1 MRNFYQITME
11 TKICSKCKESKY
23 LCGFQKNKY
32 SKDGHRSECS
42 ECSKKNNKL
51 KSKDVLNEY
60 HRNYREKN
68 RTKLN
73 ENQRQYYLNN
83 RDKELLRNRLHKEK
97 KLTKNSLLKKIKSTE
112 SWQKK
117 NKELFYTKRKEKYK
131 NNIIFK
137 LSQTVRNRLNLFLK
151 ITKHDKNYK
160 TFNIIGCSPKFLKEH
175 LETKFIDGM
184 SWDNRSEW
192 HIDHIIPLSSAKTEE
207 ELYGLC
213 HYTNL
218 QPLWAEDNL
227 KKSNKIL

>member
-11 TKICSKCKESKY
+11 TKICSKCKESKT

-51 KSKDVLNEY
+51 KSKDILNEY
-60 HRNYREKN
+60 HKNYREKN

-73 ENQRQYYLNN
+73 KNQRQYYLNN
-83 RDKELLRNRLHKEK
+83 RDKELLRNRIHKEK
-97 KLTKNSLLKKIKSTE
+97 KLTNNSLLKKIKPTE
-112 SWQKK
+112 SWQKR

-137 LSQTVRNRLNLFLK
+137 LSQNVRNRLNSFLK
-151 ITKHDKNYK
+151 TTKHNKNSK
-160 TFNIIGCSPKFLKEH
+160 TFNIIGCDPFFLKEH
-175 LETKFIDGM
+175 LENKFKEGM
-184 SWDNRSEW
+184 SWDNRNDW
-192 HIDHIIPLSSAKTEE
+192 HIDHIIPLSSSNTKDEI
-207 ELYGLC
+207 YKLC

-218 QPLWAEDNL
+218 QPLWSKENL
-227 KKSNKIL
+227 KKSNKLL